1 MEKYLGATIDMW
13 ASAIALRIADE
24 WDGNTPG
31 NKDDF
36 TLLRNILERVF
47 IKNPDECMKLIG
59 TIIIEESY
67 FDSI

>member
-24 WDGNTPG
+24 WDGNTLG
-31 NKDDF
+31 NQEDF

-47 IKNPDECMKLIG
+47 IKNPDECVKLIG
-59 TIIIEESY
+59 TTIIEESY